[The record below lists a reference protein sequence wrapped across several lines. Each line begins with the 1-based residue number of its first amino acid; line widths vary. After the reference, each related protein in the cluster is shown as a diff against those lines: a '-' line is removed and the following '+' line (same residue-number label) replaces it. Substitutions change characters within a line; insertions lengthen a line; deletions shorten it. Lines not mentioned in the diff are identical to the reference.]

1 MERDINQGVASKN
14 LRDRDFECSR
24 EEWFQRLSE
33 SKSEHLKTLKQE
45 PGPDF
50 IGVGSLTRVRNQELK
65 NIRPNGRT
73 AEIVLFEVDT
83 DE

>member
-14 LRDRDFECSR
+14 LRYRDFECSK
-24 EEWFQRLSE
+24 EEWYQKLSE
-33 SKSEHLKTLKQE
+33 SKAEYLKTLKPE
-45 PGPDF
+45 PGPDY
-50 IGVGSLTRVRNQELK
+50 IGVGSLTRVKNELK